1 MNFVEQL
8 EALEKLESIILK
20 KAAMLAGCQPGDHYR
35 SESIHD
41 LIDALSEAQC
51 EFPIIKENL
60 DDIAILTIIR
70 PILARYGLAFIQ
82 QKRID
87 KNDIARLHSIL
98 SHSSGQW
105 LENRSM
111 LIRDHVVMSD
121 KKIAMINILGI
132 ILGLE
137 TKKPEPV
144 VPEDPIT
151 MEQLEL
157 LEDELTDQEDLAKMI
172 LEQWSL
178 KRLADMP
185 KSKYMTA
192 MKKIR
197 EIKLRSTK

>member
-35 SESIHD
+35 SESIHE
-41 LIDALSEAQC
+41 LIDALSKAQDQ
-51 EFPIIKENL
+51 FPKIGEHL
-60 DDIAILTIIR
+60 EVDEILSLVR
-70 PILARYGLAFIQ
+70 PILAQHGLAIIQ

-87 KNDIARLHSIL
+87 KQETTRLHTIL

-105 LENRSM
+105 LESRS
-111 LIRDHVVMSD
+111 REPDHAWLRKRCLVD
-121 KKIAMINILGI
+121 
-132 ILGLE
+132 ILGLTMSIV

-144 VPEDPIT
+144 VPADPIT